1 MKPANFRVLP
11 SRRRTGAG
19 TSAFAQNTAAP
30 TVAAMKTYCAGP
42 AASRREDRLITLASS
57 SLKLTESQ
65 KTAFDAWR
73 AARADAHA
81 KMRSE
86 VCAVN
91 VDPRT
96 LEGRVTMRTAF
107 LKARLD
113 AMQSEDP
120 RLLDFYHTLGDR
132 QRAIVD
138 GGPKS
143 ATAK

>member
-1 MKPANFRVLP
+1 MKPAIFAFCLAVAA
-11 SRRRTGAG
+11 TGAG

-30 TVAAMKTYCAGP
+30 TVAGMKAYCAGP
-42 AASRREDRLITLASS
+42 AASPREGRLITLASS
-57 SLKLTESQ
+57 SLKLTDSQ

-91 VDPRT
+91 VDPKT
-96 LEGRVTMRTAF
+96 LEGRLTMRTAF
-107 LKARLD
+107 LKARLE

-120 RLLDFYHTLGDR
+120 KLLDFYHTLDDR